1 MPPPSWIRYCC
12 VSVCPSI
19 HVSACLSVCLSV
31 CPSIHVSACL
41 SVCPSVHVVS
51 VSPCIC
57 LSVCTSIVCMSV
69 SPFMSIHV
77 FINLCV
83 LSLLPNINTRSHRGH
98 RSHETKCWYENWKQI
113 GFTTNSAQ
121 LLVPHDCGIRGD
133 SLFAHYSYDF
143 DE

>member
-1 MPPPSWIRYCC
+1 MWQGYIFTG
-12 VSVCPSI
+12 VCSQGGEGILLECILVITILHASP
-19 HVSACLSVCLSV
+19 LLDPLLLRVCLPIHPCICVSV

-41 SVCPSVHVVS
+41 SVCPSVHVAS

-98 RSHETKCWYENWKQI
+98 RSHETRRDKM
-113 GFTTNSAQ
+113 
-121 LLVPHDCGIRGD
+121 LVRELEANRVHDQ
-133 SLFAHYSYDF
+133 
-143 DE
+143 